1 MLLNKQQEPPLR
13 RLFSFMNNLRY
24 YPLLARR
31 LVYNKCITINWRLR
45 GKAWHMDKKSKQNSC
60 PLNNHE
66 FKNKTFF
73 HSLKYAFKGLFY
85 CFKTEK
91 NFFLYII
98 FAIVAL
104 VINCILS
111 ISFIEWVIYIISV
124 FGAFSM
130 ECVNTAVEKIC
141 NLVTMEKNESIRI
154 IKDIAAAA
162 VLCQGFVFFG
172 SEFFYIIKYVFF
184 V

>member
-1 MLLNKQQEPPLR
+1 MKQKNK
-13 RLFSFMNNLRY
+13 
-24 YPLLARR
+24 
-31 LVYNKCITINWRLR
+31 NKTYS
-45 GKAWHMDKKSKQNSC
+45 HVEHQ
-60 PLNNHE
+60 

-98 FAIVAL
+98 FAIVGL
-104 VINCILS
+104 IVNLSLS
-111 ISFIEWVIYIISV
+111 ISSIEWVIYIVSV
-124 FGAFSM
+124 FGAFAM
-130 ECVNTAVEKIC
+130 ECINTAVEKLC
-141 NLVTMEKNESIRI
+141 NLITLEKNDSVRI

-172 SEFFYIIKYVFF
+172 SEFFYIIKYVLF